1 MKLIYTK
8 KEVNKMDNYL
18 QKLNINENLKK
29 EINSYRESYPV
40 SHELLYRIPKP
51 DNLYYGDEI
60 WNQAVT
66 ALLCGENI
74 LLVGH
79 KATGKNIFAENLA
92 AAFGRPKWDISFHV
106 NMDAASLIGMDTFR
120 NGEVTFRPGPVYSA
134 AKAGGFAILD
144 EINMAKSEAMAV
156 LHATL
161 DFRRT
166 IDVPGY
172 DRIDLHPATRFIATM
187 NYGYSGTKE
196 LNEAL
201 VSRFAVIKM
210 PMISKDNLIK
220 LIQDK
225 FETISEQAA
234 EEFANVFLDL
244 QKKCENSEI
253 SSKALDIRGLL
264 DSIAL
269 MEKGLEVHTALDMG
283 ITNKSFD
290 MYEQTLIK
298 DTIGAR
304 ISNKI
309 KTEDLFKKYIIKKI
323 Y

>member
-1 MKLIYTK
+1 MWGIR
-8 KEVNKMDNYL
+8 L
-18 QKLNINENLKK
+18 QVK
-29 EINSYRESYPV
+29 Y
-40 SHELLYRIPKP
+40 
-51 DNLYYGDEI
+51 
-60 WNQAVT
+60 
-66 ALLCGENI
+66 
-74 LLVGH
+74 
-79 KATGKNIFAENLA
+79 FAENLA
-92 AAFGRPKWDISFHV
+92 AAFERPKWDISFHV

-134 AKAGGFAILD
+134 AKSGGFAILD

-264 DSIAL
+264 IP
-269 MEKGLEVHTALDMG
+269 
-283 ITNKSFD
+283 
-290 MYEQTLIK
+290 
-298 DTIGAR
+298 
-304 ISNKI
+304 
-309 KTEDLFKKYIIKKI
+309 
-323 Y
+323 

>member
-1 MKLIYTK
+1 MKLIYNK

-29 EINSYRESYPV
+29 EINSYRENYPV

-106 NMDAASLIGMDTFR
+106 NIDAASLIGMDTFR

-134 AKAGGFAILD
+134 AKSGGFAILD

-304 ISNKI
+304 ISKKI
-309 KTEDLFKKYIIKKI
+309 KTEDLFKK
-323 Y
+323 

>member
-40 SHELLYRIPKP
+40 SKELLYRIPKP

-134 AKAGGFAILD
+134 AKSGGFAILD

-304 ISNKI
+304 ISKKI
-309 KTEDLFKKYIIKKI
+309 KTEDLFKK
-323 Y
+323 